1 MQAMADGLGFGDIQI
16 PALEDLVGGLFGQD
30 RFSQLFTQDESDFK
44 QFGETKTDRRIWS
57 GVKDNSSPQ
66 YFFLL
71 KYDTKT
77 IQVPFNINPQREIIT
92 HPHAMTISYAQG
104 GGKIVQSEGM
114 TTKDITIQGSC
125 GLYPGNRLSPAPSSG
140 IGSGLE
146 QIKFLETLFQRYCFL
161 KRFGDAAK
169 TLQLVYVNRRL
180 QDAWVVE
187 PKSFTREDAIE
198 HNFGFNYTI
207 VLETIYPYNGADAK
221 SIVEQLLDLVPGF
234 STFDAICQT
243 IAETVDNLNAL
254 IGQISSIVDGFV
266 NTVMS
271 DLTALAQAY
280 ADIKTGNLP
289 NKTSFKKDATKS
301 LIANLQATANA
312 LEAAGASPKLVG
324 AIIKAENVCKA
335 SLLQD
340 KLYTPA
346 PKSTANTTADKQK
359 SQALNLTNAD
369 GSSVSPQEAKAVGAA
384 LAKPSQ
390 QQLLQGGVTTAT
402 ATSITQGGGN
412 PVLVGSTV
420 QGSAALQST
429 SQNPTAIQALKKTNP
444 TLAADLKASLDAQ
457 NKAKSTTTV
466 GNAVQNQDTSSLSIS
481 SPTSDGPTS
490 TAPGGKP
497 VALSGG
503 LSKYSVTP
511 PGIKDQQA
519 QAAWL
524 STLNADLA
532 SIDPANSDYK
542 TAIVAIGDDIQTVAK
557 KLLGDPAKWPQL
569 VMLNSLRY
577 PYVADQAFI
586 TANNLTNVIAWLT
599 PITYAAPKA
608 VGSQP
613 KRIWRNETDV
623 SLSLSPFE
631 RALGSDIMIS
641 DATGNVV
648 WGANDLELV
657 YGVKNLRQFIKKR
670 VTIRKGFLRRA
681 IRVGFSDFLGYSDGV
696 SADVI
701 RAEAQGLFLD
711 DDRIVTVE
719 TAQVTQTGGNEIIV
733 MQAVVRDIQEP
744 IIVPLDAA

>member
-1 MQAMADGLGFGDIQI
+1 MQVMAGFADIPQI
-16 PALEDLVGGLFGQD
+16 PALEDLIGGLFGAD
-30 RFSQLFTQDESDFK
+30 RFGQLFNQDESDFK
-44 QFGETKTDRRIWS
+44 QFGETKTDRRVWS
-57 GVKDNSSPQ
+57 GVKDQSTPD

-71 KYDTKT
+71 KYGPKT
-77 IQVPFNINPQREIIT
+77 LQIPFNINPQREIVT

-114 TTKDITIQGSC
+114 TTKDITIQGTC
-125 GLYPGNRLSPAPSSG
+125 GLYPGNRKKTAPTSG

-146 QIKFLETLFQRYCFL
+146 QIKFLEALFSRYCFL

-187 PKSFTREDAIE
+187 PKSFTREDAVE
-198 HNFGFNYTI
+198 HNFNFSYTI

-221 SIVEQLLDLVPGF
+221 SVSEQLLDLVPGF
-234 STFDAICQT
+234 STFDSISQIA
-243 IAETVDNLNAL
+243 AETVDNLNAV
-254 IGQISSIVDGFV
+254 IGEISAIVDGFV
-266 NTVMS
+266 NLVMS
-271 DLTALAQAY
+271 DITALAQAY

-289 NKTSFKKDATKS
+289 NLTSFKKDATKS
-301 LIANLQATANA
+301 LIKNLQATANA

-324 AIIKAENVCKA
+324 KIIEAENFCKK

-340 KLYTPA
+340 KLYTPS

-369 GSSVSPQEAKAVGAA
+369 GSSVSPAEAKAVGAA
-384 LAKPSQ
+384 LGAPSQ

-420 QGSAALQST
+420 QGSAALQKT
-429 SQNPTAIQALKKTNP
+429 SQNPTAIQALAKTDP
-444 TLAADLKASLDAQ
+444 TLAANLKASLDAQ

-466 GNAVQNQDTSSLSIS
+466 GNAVQNQNSTSLSIS

-511 PGIKDQQA
+511 PGIAAKQA

-524 STLNADLA
+524 ATINVDLA
-532 SIDPANSDYK
+532 AIDPANADYK
-542 TAIVAIGDDIQTVAK
+542 TTIVAAGDDIQTLAK

-577 PYVADQAFI
+577 PYVADQAYI
-586 TANNLTNVIAWLT
+586 TANNMTNVIAWNT

-608 VGSQP
+608 VGGQP

-623 SLSLSPFE
+623 SVGLTPFE
-631 RALGSDIMIS
+631 RALGSDIMVS
-641 DATGNVV
+641 DSTGNVV

-657 YGVKNLRQFIKKR
+657 YGVANLRQFIKKR
-670 VTIRKGFLRRA
+670 VTIRKGFWRRA
-681 IRVGFSDFLGYSDGV
+681 INIGFSDFLGFSTGV

-711 DDRIVTVE
+711 DDRIVTVD
-719 TAQVTQTGGNEIIV
+719 TAQVEQVAGSEIIV
-733 MQAVVRDIQEP
+733 MRAIVRDIQEP
-744 IIVPLDAA
+744 IVVPVDAA

>member
-1 MQAMADGLGFGDIQI
+1 MADGLGFGDIQL
-16 PALEDLVGGLFGQD
+16 PALEDLVGGLFGAD

-44 QFGETKTDRRIWS
+44 QFAQSTTDRRVWS
-57 GVKDNSSPQ
+57 GVKDHSSPD

-77 IQVPFNINPQREIIT
+77 LQIPFNINPQREIIT

-104 GGKIVQSEGM
+104 GGKVVQSEGM

-125 GLYPGNRLSPAPSSG
+125 GLYPGNRKSPAPTSG

-146 QIKFLETLFQRYCFL
+146 QVKFLETLFQRYCFL

-187 PKSFTREDAIE
+187 PKSFTREDAVE
-198 HNFGFNYTI
+198 HNFSFNYTI

-221 SIVEQLLDLVPGF
+221 GIAEQLLDLIPGF
-234 STFDAICQT
+234 STFDTICQT
-243 IAETVDNLNAL
+243 IAETVDNLNAF
-254 IGQISSIVDGFV
+254 IGEISAVVDGFV
-266 NTVMS
+266 NIVMS
-271 DLTALAQAY
+271 DITALAQAY

-289 NKTSFKKDATKS
+289 NKTSFKKDVTKS
-301 LIANLQATANA
+301 LIKNLQATANA
-312 LEAAGASPKLVG
+312 LEAANASPKLVN
-324 AIIKAENVCKA
+324 AVIKAENVCKK

-340 KLYTPA
+340 KLYTPT

-369 GSSVSPQEAKAVGAA
+369 GSSVSPSEAKAVGAVTT
-384 LAKPSQ
+384 KPSQ
-390 QQLLQGGVTTAT
+390 QQLLQGSVTTKT

-420 QGSAALQST
+420 QGSAALQKT

-444 TLAADLKASLDAQ
+444 TLAANLKAALEAQ

-466 GNAVQNQDTSSLSIS
+466 GNAVQNQSTSLSIS
-481 SPTSDGPTS
+481 SPTSDGPTTTS
-490 TAPGGKP
+490 PGEKP

-511 PGIKDQQA
+511 PGISDKQA

-524 STLNADLA
+524 STINADLSA
-532 SIDPANSDYK
+532 IDPANADYK
-542 TAIVAIGDDIQTVAK
+542 TALVADGDDIQTIAK

-569 VMLNSLRY
+569 VMLNNLRY
-577 PYVADQAFI
+577 PYVASQTYID
-586 TANNLTNVIAWLT
+586 ANNLTNVIAWGQ
-599 PITYAAPKA
+599 PMTYAAPKA
-608 VGSQP
+608 VGGQP
-613 KRIWRNETDV
+613 TRIWRNETDV

-631 RALGSDIMIS
+631 RALGNDIMV
-641 DATGNVV
+641 DAESGNVV
-648 WGANDLELV
+648 WGANDVELV
-657 YGVKNLRQFIKKR
+657 YGVENLKQFIRKR
-670 VTIRKGFLRRA
+670 VTLRKGIWRRA
-681 IRVGFSDFLGYSDGV
+681 IRVGFSDFLGFSDGV
-696 SADVI
+696 AADVI

-711 DDRIVTVE
+711 DDRIASSE
-719 TAQVTQTGGNEIIV
+719 AADVTQVAQNEIIV
-733 MQAVVRDIQEP
+733 MRVTVRDIQEP
-744 IIVPLDAA
+744 LIVPVNVA